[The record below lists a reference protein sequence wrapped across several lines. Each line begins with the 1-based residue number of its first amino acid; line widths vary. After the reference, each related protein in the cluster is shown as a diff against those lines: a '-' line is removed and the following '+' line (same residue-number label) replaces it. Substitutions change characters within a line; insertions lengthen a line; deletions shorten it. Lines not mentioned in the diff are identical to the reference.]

1 MFNNLQSKISGPI
14 IGIILLIIALAFAA
28 FSGALMK
35 VLSVSLSPFFI
46 AWLRFTGSLIIL
58 IPVTVIRV
66 KSRAFRP
73 KRPLL
78 QVFRGI
84 LLIIG
89 NASFVYGVKEID
101 YANAIA
107 ILYVYPFLMMMLA
120 PAILGEKG
128 NIYAW
133 IAVLGGF
140 LGVLCVMRPD
150 IGNLDYNAFFILLS
164 GLMVATQMLINRL
177 LGGDI
182 DPFVISM
189 WGSIIASFALL
200 PLLPFVWVTL
210 TPHQL
215 GIVGLM
221 ACITA
226 LSQTMM
232 IAGMSRAPV
241 SLMAPFAYT
250 EIIFAVIIG
259 FLIFGSLPDITAA
272 LGMILIIGSG
282 IFVERIRSQQL
293 SHKENL

>member
-1 MFNNLQSKISGPI
+1 MFSDHRSKISRPI

-35 VLSVSLSPFFI
+35 VLSVSISPFLV
-46 AWLRFTGSLIIL
+46 AWLRFSGSLIIL

-78 QVFRGI
+78 EVFRGI
-84 LLIIG
+84 LLVIG
-89 NASFVYGVKEID
+89 NASFVYGVREVE
-101 YANAIA
+101 YADAIA

-120 PAILGEKG
+120 PVILGEKG

-133 IAVLGGF
+133 IGVLGGF

-150 IGNLDYNAFFILLS
+150 IGSLDYNVFFILLS
-164 GLMVATQMLINRL
+164 GLMVSMQMLINRL
-177 LGGDI
+177 LGGDN

-189 WGSIIASFALL
+189 WGSIIASFAML
-200 PLLPFVWVTL
+200 PLLPFFWVTL
-210 TPHQL
+210 TPNQL
-215 GIVGLM
+215 SIAGLL
-221 ACITA
+221 ACMTA

>member
-1 MFNNLQSKISGPI
+1 MFNDLRSKRSRPTS
-14 IGIILLIIALAFAA
+14 GIILLIIALAFAA

-35 VLSVSLSPFFI
+35 ALSMSLSPFFI

-58 IPVTVIRV
+58 IPFTVIRV
-66 KSRAFRP
+66 KGRAFRP
-73 KRPLL
+73 KRLLL

-84 LLIIG
+84 LLVIG
-89 NASFVYGVKEID
+89 NASFVYGVREID
-101 YANAIA
+101 YADAIA

-128 NIYAW
+128 NVYAW
-133 IAVLGGF
+133 IGVLGGF
-140 LGVLCVMRPD
+140 LGVVCVMRPD
-150 IGNLDYNAFFILLS
+150 ISNLDYNAFFILLS
-164 GLMVATQMLINRL
+164 GLMVAMQMLINRL
-177 LGGDI
+177 LGGDFN
-182 DPFVISM
+182 PFVISM
-189 WGSIIASFALL
+189 WGSMIASFALL

-210 TPHQL
+210 TPNQL
-215 GIVGLM
+215 GIAGLL
-221 ACITA
+221 ACMTA

-259 FLIFGSLPDITAA
+259 FFIFGSLPDITAA
-272 LGMILIIGSG
+272 LGMVLIIGSG